1 MNFTSY
7 FYLSTT
13 VGVLLWIVG
22 YRFKH
27 KQSVFGRTDS
37 WGDDLWAFF
46 CFWLLYTAVII
57 AMRGVCPHDD
67 LKTDFI
73 KVVKMEEITP
83 KHVVVVYD
91 DSSSESI
98 TDESELQIVDRMV
111 SKTKIQKGFIFCG
124 ISFTGEVVIKKE
136 YKK

>member
-13 VGVLLWIVG
+13 VGFLLWVVG
-22 YRFKH
+22 YRLKY
-27 KQSVFGRTDS
+27 KQNVFGRINTWSDGL
-37 WGDDLWAFF
+37 WGFF
-46 CFWLLYTAVII
+46 GFWLIYTAVII
-57 AMRGVCPHDD
+57 TLRSACPHDD
-67 LKTDFI
+67 LKTDLI

-83 KHVVVVYD
+83 KHVVVIYD

-98 TDESELQIVDRMV
+98 TDDSELQIVDRMV

-124 ISFTGEVVIKKE
+124 IPFTGEVVIKKE